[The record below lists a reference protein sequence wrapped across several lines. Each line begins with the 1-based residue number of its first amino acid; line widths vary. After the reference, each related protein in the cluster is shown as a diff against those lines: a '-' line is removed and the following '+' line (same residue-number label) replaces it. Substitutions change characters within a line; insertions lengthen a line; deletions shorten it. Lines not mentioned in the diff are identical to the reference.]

1 MMETLLMIF
10 APLVRCGMLLAL
22 CLGMS
27 TAQAHKSSDAYLN
40 LVVMGSQIS
49 VRWDVHLRDLDGV
62 LALDAND
69 DGQINWGE
77 VRTRWADI
85 EAAVWPQLALD
96 AGAAHCEVD
105 ASGASGYSSV
115 PQLDSHSDGQYAVL
129 QRVWRCASAP
139 HVLRLNYRLF
149 AATDAAHRG
158 IVSMSGGGLQTPLTA
173 VLVPSAGERR
183 FELSAPTPLQTL
195 REFVREGVWHIATGA
210 DHLLFLLALLLPA
223 VMSGVTAGADRPQWQ
238 PAPAWRPV
246 VLDVLRVV
254 TAFTVAHSITL
265 GLAVWG
271 VFSPPSRWVESAIA
285 ASVVF
290 AALNNLRPVVREG
303 RWVLTFA
310 FGLIHGFGFA
320 STLKDLG
327 LADAP
332 LGWSLLGFNLGVELG
347 QLAVVAAFVPL
358 AWALRA
364 TVFYRRGVLAGGSGA
379 IAMLAALWL
388 VERAADVSL
397 GLPF

>member
-1 MMETLLMIF
+1 MNGSIFKSLWRGWTLL
-10 APLVRCGMLLAL
+10 VL
-22 CLGMS
+22 CLGMGA
-27 TAQAHKSSDAYLN
+27 AQAHKSSDAYLS
-40 LVVMGSQIS
+40 LVVSGTQIS
-49 VRWDVHLRDLDGV
+49 ARWDVHLRDLDSV
-62 LALDAND
+62 LVLDADN

-85 EAAVWPQLALD
+85 QAAVWPRLVLD

-105 ASGASGYSSV
+105 ASASA
-115 PQLDSHSDGQYAVL
+115 PAQLDSHSDGQYAVL
-129 QRVWRCASAP
+129 QRVWRCASPP
-139 HVLRLNYRLF
+139 HVLRLNYSLF

-158 IVSMSGGGLQTPLTA
+158 IVSIGVDGGGGGLKTPLTA

-195 REFVREGVWHIATGA
+195 REFVCEGVWHIASGA

-223 VMSGVTAGADRPQWQ
+223 VMRRVAAGQERSQWQ
-238 PAPAWRPV
+238 PASAWRPV

-271 VFSPPSRWVESAIA
+271 VVSPPSRWVESAIA

-290 AALNNLRPVVREG
+290 AALNNLRPVVRES

-310 FGLIHGFGFA
+310 FGLVHGFGFA
-320 STLKDLG
+320 GALKDLG

>member
-1 MMETLLMIF
+1 MTTMARWCTW
-10 APLVRCGMLLAL
+10 LAL
-22 CLGMS
+22 CLGMG

-40 LVVMGSQIS
+40 LVVDGSQITT
-49 VRWDVHLRDLDGV
+49 RWDVHLRDLDNV
-62 LALDAND
+62 LVLVLDTDN

-77 VRTRWADI
+77 VRSRWADI
-85 EAAVWPQLALD
+85 QAAVWPKLMLD
-96 AGAAHCEVD
+96 AGAAHCE
-105 ASGASGYSSV
+105 AEATATA
-115 PQLDSHSDGQYAVL
+115 PAQLDSHSDGQYAVL
-129 QRVWRCASAP
+129 QRVWHCASPP
-139 HVLRLNYRLF
+139 HALRLHYSLF

-158 IVSMSGGGLQTPLTA
+158 IVSISGGGLKTPLTA

-183 FELSAPTPLQTL
+183 FELSTPTPLQTL
-195 REFVREGVWHIATGA
+195 REFVREGMWHIATGA

-223 VMSGVTAGADRPQWQ
+223 VMKRVAAGQDRQQWQ

-271 VFSPPSRWVESAIA
+271 VVSPPSRWVESAIA

-310 FGLIHGFGFA
+310 FGLVHGFGFA
-320 STLKDLG
+320 SALKDLG

-347 QLAVVAAFVPL
+347 QLVVVAAFVPL